1 MSPLPSPPTTAPQPT
16 DAALERHI
24 TDAANGIFAA
34 IQGGDDEG
42 AVRMLDEGARTVHR
56 DFGMAASARYASA
69 VPARCFSDPRPA
81 LSLAERAVDSG
92 LPKITAALARCC
104 AGRQAW
110 FMLETALLQGWLD
123 GARLIIAAGRR
134 ALADSRHAP
143 DFFAALDA
151 ALSSP
156 DALRILSAAPRPPRQ
171 DVSYPAFFQGHRQA
185 ASAALTVALSPQ
197 RDAILE
203 VLREHFP
210 LCLYDIS
217 KVLAPTRAPEERGYV
232 ARALRSPSP
241 GEQGEGLTAKAL
253 AFLFD
258 HLTMD
263 ARTFIGLAA
272 SVSARHQATTDA
284 WQECCAARPD
294 IAAVFA
300 REASTQHFAHVLVRS
315 LAGLTI
321 QEACARMAVL
331 APLVANAPRRRP
343 RRAPA
348 APNAEPITA
357 TATAVSDLRTLWNA
371 AIARATLQAPAAA
384 PRPRRRG

>member
-1 MSPLPSPPTTAPQPT
+1 MSPNTTTPPT

-24 TDAANGIFAA
+24 TATAAGIHAA
-34 IQGGDDEG
+34 IQCGDDEG
-42 AVRMLDEGARTVHR
+42 AARMLDAGAHTARTT
-56 DFGMAASARYASA
+56 FGTVAAARYAA
-69 VPARCFSDPRPA
+69 VVPARYAAAVEPEVT
-81 LSLAERAVDSG
+81 LAERAVASR
-92 LPKITAALARCC
+92 LPKVTTALARCC

-123 GARLIIAAGRR
+123 GARLIIAAGSH

-156 DALRILSAAPRPPRQ
+156 DALRALCAAPRPPRQ

-185 ASAALTVALSPQ
+185 VSAALTVALSPQ

-263 ARTFIGLAA
+263 ARTFVGLAA

-294 IAAVFA
+294 IATVFA

-331 APLVANAPRRRP
+331 APLVANPPRRRP